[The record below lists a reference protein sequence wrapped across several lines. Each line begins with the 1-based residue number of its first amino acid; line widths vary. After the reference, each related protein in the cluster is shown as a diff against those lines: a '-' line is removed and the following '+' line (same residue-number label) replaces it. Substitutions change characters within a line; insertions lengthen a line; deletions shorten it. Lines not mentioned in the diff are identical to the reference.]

1 MSRPACCACW
11 PRIRA
16 GSSAVT
22 SWSTAAAWRSTR
34 AASTSRSTGCA
45 ARSKPTPRC
54 RAISRPFADRAMSSD
69 RIEYRQRRNP
79 TGIGA
84 RIKSFLPRTLEGR
97 TFLIL
102 VVPVLIAQ
110 MITVYIFFERHFS
123 TLSVELSRAVAG
135 DVALM
140 IEGTENSPDRRRHIY
155 AGAPKPLNLAAEWE
169 PRRILSRDAARHWT
183 PLIEP
188 ILETALQERIY
199 PRRFTIGGYGDDN
212 WVEIRVQLPDGV
224 LDVRS
229 PQRRLFS
236 YTAFVFIAW
245 AVGAPLLLTAI
256 AGIFMHNQV
265 RPIRR
270 LALAAENFGK
280 GRDTTRLKPAGALEV
295 RQAATA
301 FLTMRDR
308 IRRQIAQRTEMLAGV
323 SHDLRTPLTRMKLQ
337 LALLGD
343 GDETEELRADVGEME
358 TMIDAYLAFARG
370 EGGEVPV
377 RTDMA
382 QLLREVVEG
391 QPGRDRVT
399 LDIAEPMELTVR
411 PSTMKR
417 CLANLVGNALRYGT
431 NVRVDA
437 GWRERTLTVVIDDD
451 GPGIPPESREDV
463 FRPFFRLEESR
474 NISTGGVGL
483 GLSIALDIAHGH
495 GGEIALED
503 SPMGG
508 LRVVLTLPG

>member
-1 MSRPACCACW
+1 
-11 PRIRA
+11 
-16 GSSAVT
+16 
-22 SWSTAAAWRSTR
+22 
-34 AASTSRSTGCA
+34 
-45 ARSKPTPRC
+45 
-54 RAISRPFADRAMSSD
+54 MSSD
-69 RIEYRQRRNP
+69 PTERTPRHSR

-84 RIKSFLPRTLEGR
+84 RIKRFLPRTLEGR

-102 VVPVLIAQ
+102 VVPVVIAQ

-123 TLSVELSRAVAG
+123 ALSVELSRAVAG
-135 DVALM
+135 DVALL
-140 IEGTENSPDRRRHIY
+140 IEGTEKSPHRRDQIY
-155 AGAPKPLNLAAEWE
+155 ASAAKTLDLYVEFR
-169 PRRILSRDAARHWT
+169 PNAKLSPTVEKHWN

-188 ILETALQERIY
+188 ILETALQERIS
-199 PRRFTIGGYGDDN
+199 PRPFTIGAYGDDN
-212 WVEIRVQLPDGV
+212 WVEIRVGLPDGV

-245 AVGAPLLLTAI
+245 VIGASLILTGIAV
-256 AGIFMHNQV
+256 IFMRNQV

-343 GDETEELRADVGEME
+343 GEETEELRADVGEME

-370 EGGEVPV
+370 EGGEMPQ

-382 QLLREVVEG
+382 QLLREAVDG
-391 QPGRDRVT
+391 QPGRDRVI
-399 LDIAEPMELTVR
+399 LEVAEPIELTIR
-411 PSTMKR
+411 PSAIRR
-417 CLANLVGNALRYGT
+417 CLGNLIGNALRYGK
-431 NVRVDA
+431 NVRVGA
-437 GWRERTLTVVIDDD
+437 GWRQRTLAIVIDDD
-451 GPGIPPESREDV
+451 GPGIPLENREDV
-463 FRPFFRLEESR
+463 FRPFFRLEASR
-474 NISTGGVGL
+474 NVATGGVGL
-483 GLSIALDIAHGH
+483 GLSIARDIARGH

-508 LRVVLTLPG
+508 LRVVLILPG

>member
-1 MSRPACCACW
+1 
-11 PRIRA
+11 
-16 GSSAVT
+16 
-22 SWSTAAAWRSTR
+22 
-34 AASTSRSTGCA
+34 
-45 ARSKPTPRC
+45 
-54 RAISRPFADRAMSSD
+54 MSSD
-69 RIEYRQRRNP
+69 PIERRPRRNAI
-79 TGIGA
+79 GIGA

-102 VVPVLIAQ
+102 IVPVVIAQ

-135 DVALM
+135 DVALL
-140 IEGTENSPDRRRHIY
+140 IETTEHSPDRRKQIY
-155 AGAPKPLNLAAEWE
+155 AGAAQTLDLSVEFE
-169 PRRILSRDAARHWT
+169 PGEALSPTVEKHWN

-188 ILETALQERIY
+188 ILETALQERIS
-199 PRRFTIGGYGDDN
+199 PRPFTIGAYGDDN

-245 AVGAPLLLTAI
+245 VVGASLILTGI
-256 AGIFMHNQV
+256 AVIFMRNQV

-280 GRDTTRLKPAGALEV
+280 GRDTMRLKPAGALEV
-295 RQAATA
+295 RQAAAA

-343 GDETEELRADVGEME
+343 GEETEELRADVGEME
-358 TMIDAYLAFARG
+358 TMIDAYLAFTRG
-370 EGGEVPV
+370 EGGEAPQ
-377 RTDMA
+377 RTNMA
-382 QLLREVVEG
+382 QLLREVVDG
-391 QPGRDRVT
+391 QPGRDRVALET
-399 LDIAEPMELTVR
+399 AEPIELTVR

-417 CLANLVGNALRYGT
+417 CLGNLIGNALRYGT
-431 NVRVDA
+431 NVRIGA
-437 GWRERTLTVVIDDD
+437 EWRQRTLIIVIDDD

-463 FRPFFRLEESR
+463 FRPFFRLESSR
-474 NISTGGVGL
+474 NIWTGGVGL

-495 GGEIALED
+495 GGEISLED